1 MSTRP
6 FISRISSE
14 EFFEG
19 SLDALD
25 DDILNKIS
33 DILNKAEYPA
43 RKRNRDELFPLF
55 EKTFSADENDALD
68 TLMGGFSF
76 LLQTSDDYDELEL
89 SVKELC
95 SRLDDEKK
103 KNSIS
108 TIFEKIHHWKVF
120 YENKRLRRYKTKANS
135 FLLDF
140 TYLCD
145 LRGRFKQD
153 YEYDST
159 KIEEF
164 KPELVDLVPILS
176 LSFKVYDGANE
187 HKCIFQVDEEELDEI
202 IAKLLAAQ
210 KELKLLK
217 QRI

>member
-1 MSTRP
+1 MHT
-6 FISRISSE
+6 
-14 EFFEG
+14 
-19 SLDALD
+19 
-25 DDILNKIS
+25 
-33 DILNKAEYPA
+33 
-43 RKRNRDELFPLF
+43 LF
-55 EKTFSADENDALD
+55 EKTLNTEENAALGIL
-68 TLMGGFSF
+68 TGGFSI
-76 LLQTSDDYDELEL
+76 LLQTSDDYDEFEL

-95 SRLDDEKK
+95 SNLDDEKK
-103 KNSIS
+103 KNIIS
-108 TIFEKIHHWKVF
+108 TIFEKVHYWKAF

-135 FLLDF
+135 FLLAF

-164 KPELVDLVPILS
+164 KPELVDLVPILT
-176 LSFKVYDGANE
+176 LSFKVCDGANE

-202 IAKLLAAQ
+202 IANLLAAQ